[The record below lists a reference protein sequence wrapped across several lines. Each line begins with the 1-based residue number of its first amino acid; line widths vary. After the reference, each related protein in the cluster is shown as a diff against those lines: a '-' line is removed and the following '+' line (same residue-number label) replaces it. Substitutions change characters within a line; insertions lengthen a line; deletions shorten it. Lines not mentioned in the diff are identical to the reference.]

1 MSLPNLLATH
11 IQFVLALIQLFLL
24 LGETQELVERF
35 LVNVIVLFQVMIG
48 LFEFLEE
55 LESGKLESSFST
67 NQMTHLLQRHS
78 IVLWLDLRQCS
89 QICDLLGALLDFLMQ

>member
-1 MSLPNLLATH
+1 VSLPNLLATH

-48 LFEFLEE
+48 FFEFLEE

-78 IVLWLDLRQCS
+78 IVLWLDLWQCS
-89 QICDLLGALLDFLMQ
+89 QICDLLGAFLDFLMQ